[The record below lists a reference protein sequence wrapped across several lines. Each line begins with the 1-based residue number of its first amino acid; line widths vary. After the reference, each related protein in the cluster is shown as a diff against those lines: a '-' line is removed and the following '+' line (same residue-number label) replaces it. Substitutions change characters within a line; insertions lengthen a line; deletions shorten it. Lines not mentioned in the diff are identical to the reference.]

1 MSLMSRRPRLKKSG
15 SVVIP
20 AGMARK
26 CRMTYAALQRRCIG
40 RCLVA
45 LQGQSAQ
52 ERQILNPNVVSPG
65 QGEIG
70 ANRILRPCLILVNF
84 YEFKNPEPHFLRESL
99 EDESHYSHSLA
110 NEPPDRSCE
119 PLSTALHVPR
129 LELTDIVSRAR
140 HPYSRAGV
148 VHASLN
154 TPLDVHP
161 LAAFLADKR
170 FDGA

>member
-40 RCLVA
+40 RCLAFRRMTAHFPFCEDETAGVVRCLVA

-70 ANRILRPCLILVNF
+70 ANRIHRPCLILANS
-84 YEFKNPEPHFLRESL
+84 FKRKNADPHFLRESL
-99 EDESHYSHSLA
+99 EDESHCSHSLA
-110 NEPPDRSCE
+110 NESPDRSRE
-119 PLSTALHVPR
+119 P
-129 LELTDIVSRAR
+129 
-140 HPYSRAGV
+140 
-148 VHASLN
+148 
-154 TPLDVHP
+154 
-161 LAAFLADKR
+161 
-170 FDGA
+170 